1 MVGLFT
7 TNLLGVSELPEEAQK
22 FFFVLFN
29 LWNLVYFLRFLGQTF
44 LVLFFID
51 SVGYY
56 NTGILMA
63 VEIFVQ
69 LLTDYPTGSL
79 ADYIGQRYV
88 ISLAMVLI
96 SISYIIIT
104 EFPYFNAYVF
114 AAVLFGFAGGQL
126 SGAFESYLDN
136 NYKHTVG
143 KYDEERKIYGFAYQ
157 RLMTLF
163 TGTTAISIVIGGYLA
178 YSVSRIFIFQF
189 ESILLLLATPLI
201 IFFLKDF
208 GDGKQSVLN
217 KQRGFLDPFKGGVKF
232 FVSSKKDFFLIMSR
246 VSLMLVEGLWVNLMV
261 IPFYL
266 SYTGNDA
273 GVGLYRSSML
283 LIAFVISFYTA
294 KYTQKMSEKILGK
307 LNFLYYLILFPG
319 LIFVLYFI
327 PGEGVF
333 NPAGIVVGAIIL
345 ILSISFIGVFVRTIF
360 QRIISV
366 KVPSESRNSIYSL
379 ITTISSTFQVIL
391 LPIMGYF
398 IELDGLIAGAEFLLV
413 LSFISLIFIFSYQ
426 FKANSSIQL

>member
-1 MVGLFT
+1 
-7 TNLLGVSELPEEAQK
+7 
-22 FFFVLFN
+22 
-29 LWNLVYFLRFLGQTF
+29 
-44 LVLFFID
+44 
-51 SVGYY
+51 
-56 NTGILMA
+56 
-63 VEIFVQ
+63 
-69 LLTDYPTGSL
+69 
-79 ADYIGQRYV
+79 
-88 ISLAMVLI
+88 
-96 SISYIIIT
+96 
-104 EFPYFNAYVF
+104 
-114 AAVLFGFAGGQL
+114 
-126 SGAFESYLDN
+126 
-136 NYKHTVG
+136 
-143 KYDEERKIYGFAYQ
+143 
-157 RLMTLF
+157 
-163 TGTTAISIVIGGYLA
+163 
-178 YSVSRIFIFQF
+178 
-189 ESILLLLATPLI
+189 
-201 IFFLKDF
+201 
-208 GDGKQSVLN
+208 
-217 KQRGFLDPFKGGVKF
+217 
-232 FVSSKKDFFLIMSR
+232 
-246 VSLMLVEGLWVNLMV
+246 MLVEGLWVNLMV